1 MIEENIK
8 AEQAARSAISDKIYG
23 EIPPR
28 PLHLSYLT
36 KSCDPRFAAGKAR
49 LTEIEINLDFG
60 EKEAALPIKAVIPS
74 GDTPCPAIIFL
85 SREECVPSE
94 FLPAEE
100 IIDRGYAIINLCIDR
115 VSGADGS
122 AKTGIGKYI
131 LSSRRKKNAAGKIA
145 LLAWAA
151 MRAVDY
157 LCDRDIIDKSSIIIA
172 GHGIS
177 AESALLCGAF
187 DERVNC
193 VIANEPFT
201 NDFRSASG
209 REYLYCPAFADEP
222 RADGI
227 GLLISLCRGKKILIG
242 SACDRAYM
250 DSYNER
256 ELLREIGVPCNTDM
270 DEPCL
275 VESGMM
281 HYHRRRGGEYFSR
294 EDWKY
299 YLDYIEKAVFDNY
312 S

>member
-1 MIEENIK
+1 MIKEKINT
-8 AEQAARSAISDKIYG
+8 EQEAARSAISDKTYG

-28 PLHLSYLT
+28 PVHLSYVT
-36 KSCDPRFAAGKAR
+36 KSCNPSFAAGKAR

-60 EKEAALPIKAVIPS
+60 EKEAVLPIKAVIPS
-74 GDTPCPAIIFL
+74 RDTPCPAIIFL
-85 SREECVPSE
+85 SRKECVPSE

-100 IIDRGYAIINLCIDR
+100 IIDRGYAIINLCIDK
-115 VSGADGS
+115 VSGAGSS

-131 LSSRRKKNAAGKIA
+131 SSSRRKRNAAGRIA
-145 LLAWAA
+145 LWAWAA

-157 LCDRDIIDKSSIIIA
+157 LCDRDIVDKSSIIIA

-177 AESALLCGAF
+177 AECALLCGAF
-187 DERVNC
+187 DERISC
-193 VIANEPFT
+193 VIANEPFAD
-201 NDFRSASG
+201 DFRSASG

-227 GLLISLCRGKKILIG
+227 GLLVGLCRGKKILIG

-256 ELLREIGVPCNTDM
+256 ELLRKIGVPCDTDM

-275 VESGMM
+275 VESGKM
-281 HYHRRRGGEYFSR
+281 HYHRRGGGEYFSR

-299 YLDYIEKAVFDNY
+299 YFDFIEKSDF
-312 S
+312 